1 MTRLLVFDRTCTDG
15 ITGLSRAWSAG
26 ATLYRGLGRIED
38 RLGVTSWDEAF
49 DWLAARQEPISQ
61 IQYWGHGKWGCALV
75 DNDVFDATRLHDKRL
90 DAIRERL
97 TPDALLWFRTCETFG
112 ARAGID
118 FAQRLADR
126 LGCRVAGHTYIIG
139 FHQSGLHGLAPGVRA
154 DWSPDEGLEEGT
166 ADAPVRAKWSK
177 PWAPRTITCLGSK
190 VPAQWFSAAS
200 ERYA

>member
-1 MTRLLVFDRTCTDG
+1 MTRLLVYDRTCTDG

-26 ATLYRGLGRIED
+26 ATLYRGLRRIED
-38 RLGVTSWDEAF
+38 RRGVASWDEAF
-49 DWLAARQEPISQ
+49 DWLAAQQEPISQ

-75 DNDVFDATRLHDKRL
+75 DNDVFDASRLRDKRF

-112 ARAGID
+112 AQAGHD

-139 FHQSGLHGLAPGVRA
+139 FHQSGLHGLAPGVKP
-154 DWSPDEGLEEGT
+154 DWSADEGLEEGT
-166 ADAPVRAKWSK
+166 AAAPVRAKWSK

-190 VPAQWFSAAS
+190 VPEQWFSAAS
-200 ERYA
+200 